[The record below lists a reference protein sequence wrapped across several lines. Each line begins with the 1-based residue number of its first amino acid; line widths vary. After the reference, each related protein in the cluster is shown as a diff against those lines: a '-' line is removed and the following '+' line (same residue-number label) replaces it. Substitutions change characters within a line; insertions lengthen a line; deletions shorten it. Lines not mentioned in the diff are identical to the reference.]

1 MPRNPPVAPRWLLYS
16 SIVLLAVA
24 VFFAAQAWQ
33 AFRFADALRRA
44 GVRAEGTVVDVSRP
58 GGRYPSTVYTVEY
71 TVRRTRYQLTNQ
83 FTTNDQRHRLD
94 ERVRV
99 LYAPASPQVAMLDE
113 ALERNVWAVKA
124 FLSVA
129 TLAFSG
135 LFYKGY
141 RAAGKA
147 STP

>member
-1 MPRNPPVAPRWLLYS
+1 MISNPPVAPRWLLYS
-16 SIVLLAVA
+16 SFVLLAVA
-24 VFFAAQAWQ
+24 AFFAVQSGH
-33 AFRFADALRRA
+33 AFRFADAMRRA
-44 GVRAEGTVVDVSRP
+44 GTRAEGKVVDISRP

-71 TVRRTRYQLTNQ
+71 TVRGTRYRLTNE

-113 ALERNVWAVKA
+113 PLERNVWALKA
-124 FLSVA
+124 LVA
-129 TLAFSG
+129 AAILAFSG

-141 RAAGKA
+141 CAAREA
-147 STP
+147 RNP